1 MPSATLAWRRL
12 PARRRSAA
20 ADTRVVE
27 AILELLA
34 TVPSTDRHQEKTP
47 GNVAREISRRAAA
60 KAAVI
65 AGSLAMPPGP
75 LGWLTIAPELL
86 AVWKIQ
92 AQMVSDLA
100 GIYGKAA
107 TLTKE
112 HMVYCLFRH
121 TAVQLLRDVAVRVAQ
136 RSAGSGIARWL
147 PVVGA
152 VGVGRHHGRRTPAWG
167 MTRRSSPSIWDTVRR
182 HNEIYIDADLE
193 VKERAL
199 ARTAPPGIRRG
210 RFRPGDP
217 LLAYLSTLL
226 NMPRRNPCSPRLD
239 ETDHGY
245 AA

>member
-47 GNVAREISRRAAA
+47 GNVARQVSRRAAA

-107 TLTKE
+107 TLTRE
-112 HMVYCLFRH
+112 HMIYCLFRH
-121 TAVQLLRDVAVRVAQ
+121 TAAQLLRDVAVRVAQ
-136 RSAGSGIARWL
+136 RSAGGSIARWL

-152 VGVGRHHGRRTPAWG
+152 VGVGAYAFYDTSQVAGTAIELFEKGVLLVPAEHLQNLLPGRD
-167 MTRRSSPSIWDTVRR
+167 SD
-182 HNEIYIDADLE
+182 
-193 VKERAL
+193 
-199 ARTAPPGIRRG
+199 
-210 RFRPGDP
+210 
-217 LLAYLSTLL
+217 
-226 NMPRRNPCSPRLD
+226 
-239 ETDHGY
+239 
-245 AA
+245 